1 MRRKEGKERRK
12 VEERKEKGLGR
23 RKEKGEIL
31 REEDVKV
38 KVEEKSTAIDGRGGE
53 EEEGKLRNNAA
64 VKCMANRKIRR
75 WRKGG

>member
-1 MRRKEGKERRK
+1 M
-12 VEERKEKGLGR
+12 
-23 RKEKGEIL
+23 

-75 WRKGG
+75 WRNGG

>member
-53 EEEGKLRNNAA
+53 EEEGKS
-64 VKCMANRKIRR
+64 RKKWWNE
-75 WRKGG
+75 WRTEK